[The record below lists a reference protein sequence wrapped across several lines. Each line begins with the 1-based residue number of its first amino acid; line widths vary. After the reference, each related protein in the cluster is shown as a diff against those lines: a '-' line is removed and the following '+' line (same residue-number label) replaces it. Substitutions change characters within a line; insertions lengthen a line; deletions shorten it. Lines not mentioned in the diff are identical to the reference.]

1 MPPSQELQLILCLN
15 ITTWEL
21 FGSAVV
27 KTLCFHCYDLDSLL
41 GQGTKILQATQHN
54 WKKKKKKYSLSSYAF
69 LIKWTD
75 LIKGNL
81 EDK

>member
-1 MPPSQELQLILCLN
+1 MP
-15 ITTWEL
+15 
-21 FGSAVV
+21 
-27 KTLCFHCYDLDSLL
+27 
-41 GQGTKILQATQHN
+41 GQGTKILQATKHN
-54 WKKKKKKYSLSSYAF
+54 WKKQKHSLSSYAF